1 METASW
7 VLLIVVSSVLTIFLI
22 VAIVAAVF
30 FVKVLKQVKRIT
42 EQAESVV
49 GSVESAAH
57 TFQKAASP
65 LTVLKLIGNIVEQ
78 ASKFGKKK
86 RG

>member
-7 VLLIVVSSVLTIFLI
+7 ILLIVVSSALTIFLI
-22 VAIVAAVF
+22 VAIVAGIF
-30 FVKVLKQVKRIT
+30 FIKVLKQVKRIT

-49 GSVESAAH
+49 DSVEAAAS
-57 TFQKAASP
+57 TFEKAASP
-65 LTVLKLIGNIVEQ
+65 LAVLKLVGNIVEQ
-78 ASKFGKKK
+78 ASRFGKKR